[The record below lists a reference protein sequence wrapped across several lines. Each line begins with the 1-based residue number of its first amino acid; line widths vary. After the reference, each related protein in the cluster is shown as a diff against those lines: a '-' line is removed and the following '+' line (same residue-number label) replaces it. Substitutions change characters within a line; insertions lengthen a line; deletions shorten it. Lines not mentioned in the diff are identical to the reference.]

1 MMLDF
6 RLQTFL
12 AVWNEKGYTRAA
24 EKLFVTQPAVSQ
36 HIKYLEQQLGTDL
49 FRSVGR
55 QLFLTDAGAMLY
67 RYAAAVQAEGKKTE
81 AVIRSLPGSVP
92 LRFGA
97 TRTIGE
103 YVLPHPLRDYLRN
116 HPQAELS
123 MVVDNTDILLGK
135 LLDGG
140 IDFAF
145 IEGIFDRQ
153 TFATSLFLR
162 DAFIPVC
169 APGDSLCTG
178 PVDLHDLFSRR
189 LIVREHGSGSRVI
202 LENAL
207 ASLNATTQDFRQV
220 LELGNLEVIKDLVG
234 EGLGIAF
241 LYARSVENELASGKL
256 SRIPLKGFA
265 VFHDYS
271 FVRLKNSVYEQ
282 TYQDFLADVLRSV
295 SPLPGPGEDGTGT
308 DGHDS

>member
-6 RLQTFL
+6 RLETFL
-12 AVWNEKGYTRAA
+12 AVWNEKNYTRAA

-36 HIKYLEQQLGTDL
+36 HIKHLEERLGTPL

-55 QLFLTDAGAMLY
+55 QLFLTEAGTMLY
-67 RYAAAVQAEGKKTE
+67 RYAAAAQAEGKKTE
-81 AVIRSLPGSVP
+81 ALIRSRAGSVP

-103 YVLPHPLRDYLRN
+103 YVLPDPLRDYLRV

-135 LLDGG
+135 LLDGS

-145 IEGIFDRQ
+145 IEGIFDRKD
-153 TFATSLFLR
+153 FAASVFLR
-162 DAFIPVC
+162 DAFLAVG
-169 APGDSLCTG
+169 APGDPLCTG
-178 PVDLHDLFSRR
+178 PVDLPDLFSRR
-189 LIVREHGSGSRVI
+189 LIVREHGSGSRVV

-207 ASLNATTQDFRQV
+207 ASLNAATGDFSHV
-220 LELGNLEVIKDLVG
+220 LELGNLEVIKDLVA

-241 LYARSVENELASGKL
+241 LYERSVHKELASGKL
-256 SRIPLKGFA
+256 SRIPLKDFS
-265 VFHDYS
+265 VSHDYS
-271 FVRLKNSVYEQ
+271 FVRLRNSVYEQ
-282 TYQDFLADVLRSV
+282 TYQAFLESVVLSLGPTGSQQQILV
-295 SPLPGPGEDGTGT
+295 PGR
-308 DGHDS
+308 